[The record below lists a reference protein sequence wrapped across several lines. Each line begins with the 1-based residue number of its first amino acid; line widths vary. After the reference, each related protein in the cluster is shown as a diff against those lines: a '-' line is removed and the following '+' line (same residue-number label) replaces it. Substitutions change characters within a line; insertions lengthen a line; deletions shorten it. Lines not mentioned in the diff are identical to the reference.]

1 MLPIKLCQ
9 REWSAM
15 NAAIFVYT
23 IALIL
28 VCFAAAMFSLA
39 AYAVSHKR
47 ALIPQATFFVFYI
60 IDICGIFGIEFLN
73 QNIPFSADTYYDI
86 PIPLLRILSGAG
98 VMASLWIMLLD
109 ILDVHNRR
117 MQVTPVVIFVL
128 ACCVVIWGL
137 PYSPFRQ
144 WLFYTLRQAFT
155 AFGLAYAYL
164 KWRGSTDM
172 PYRERLGKLRT
183 RYLFLWVLLVCIL
196 LEDWWIILVAP
207 IPSPD
212 SDWFMLYLSERN
224 FSENAMMLFVA
235 YHVISGSL
243 KTLALRFN
251 APPTAAA
258 VQPTLSGASQDQ
270 REPDKKTADL
280 KRHIEDALPAYA
292 TAHNLSKREREVLA
306 MVIEGMDN
314 RTIAQELF
322 LSEGTIKTHVH
333 NIMVKTDTK
342 SRNELKQ
349 SFWAS

>member
-1 MLPIKLCQ
+1 
-9 REWSAM
+9 M
-15 NAAIFVYT
+15 NAAVFVYT

-235 YHVISGSL
+235 YHVIRGSL
-243 KTLALRFN
+243 QTLALRFN
-251 APPTAAA
+251 QPPEA
-258 VQPTLSGASQDQ
+258 
-270 REPDKKTADL
+270 REKEGGDHDL
-280 KRHIEDALPAYA
+280 TRHIEDQLPAYA
-292 TAHNLSKREREVLA
+292 SAHSLSKREREVLSL
-306 MVIEGMDN
+306 VIEGKDN

>member
-1 MLPIKLCQ
+1 
-9 REWSAM
+9 M
-15 NAAIFVYT
+15 NAVIFVYT
-23 IALIL
+23 IVLIL
-28 VCFAAAMFSLA
+28 VCFAAAMLSIA

-47 ALIPQATFFVFYI
+47 SLIPQATFFVFYI

-73 QNIPFSADTYYDI
+73 QNIPFSVDTYYE
-86 PIPLLRILSGAG
+86 IPLPFLRILSGTG
-98 VMASLWIMLLD
+98 VMASLWVMLLD
-109 ILDVHNRR
+109 ILDVHDRR
-117 MQVTPVVIFVL
+117 MQIVPVAVFVA
-128 ACCVVIWGL
+128 ACCLVIWGL
-137 PYSPFRQ
+137 PYGPFRQ
-144 WLFYTLRQAFT
+144 WLFYTLRQVFA

-164 KWRGSTDM
+164 KWSRSTDM
-172 PYRERLGKLRT
+172 PYRERLGKQRS
-183 RYLFLWVLLVCIL
+183 RYFFLWVLLACIL
-196 LEDWWIILVAP
+196 IEDWWIILASP

-212 SDWFMLYLSERN
+212 SGWLTLYLSERN
-224 FSENAMMLFVA
+224 FSENVMMLFVA
-235 YHVISGSL
+235 YHVIRGSL

-258 VQPTLSGASQDQ
+258 VQPTLSRASQDQ

-333 NIMVKTDTK
+333 NIMVKTETRT
-342 SRNELKQ
+342 RNELKQ
-349 SFWAS
+349 DFWAS

>member
-9 REWSAM
+9 RERSAM

-109 ILDVHNRR
+109 ILDVHNRK
-117 MQVTPVVIFVL
+117 MQVTPVAIFVL

-155 AFGLAYAYL
+155 ALGLAYAYL
-164 KWRGSTDM
+164 KWRRSTDM
-172 PYRERLGKLRT
+172 PYRERLGKLRD

-235 YHVISGSL
+235 YHVIRGSL

-251 APPTAAA
+251 TPPEAKEAGTTA
-258 VQPTLSGASQDQ
+258 
-270 REPDKKTADL
+270 EHDL
-280 KRHIEDALPAYA
+280 VRHIDDQLPAYA
-292 TAHNLSKREREVLA
+292 SAHNLSRREREVLA
-306 MVIEGMDN
+306 LVIEGKDN
-314 RTIAQELF
+314 RTIAQDLF

-333 NIMVKTDTK
+333 NIMRKTDT
-342 SRNELKQ
+342 RTRDELKKD
-349 SFWAS
+349 FWAS